1 MDSRLPLGPPC
12 FVARPREGLTWLRAG
27 ERGGGHSPLL
37 LLENLSWVWG
47 LLPSRLLGE
56 AQKHALTPAVT
67 ENPKA
72 SHLTALPQKAGPQC
86 CVKCV

>member
-12 FVARPREGLTWLRAG
+12 FVARPRGGLTWLRAG

-72 SHLTALPQKAGPQC
+72 SHLTALVQKAGPQR